1 MKLIDR
7 TLHELNGLA
16 SLLEELN
23 HGYEGGAHI
32 VITLGKESL
41 LDKSIKTLHILLVD
55 DLSQDAQRVGL
66 DHVVVALLDVLAQA
80 RDDDEHLIL
89 IDLELLDED
98 IDEPP

>member
-1 MKLIDR
+1 M
-7 TLHELNGLA
+7 
-16 SLLEELN
+16 
-23 HGYEGGAHI
+23 
-32 VITLGKESL
+32 ITLGKESL